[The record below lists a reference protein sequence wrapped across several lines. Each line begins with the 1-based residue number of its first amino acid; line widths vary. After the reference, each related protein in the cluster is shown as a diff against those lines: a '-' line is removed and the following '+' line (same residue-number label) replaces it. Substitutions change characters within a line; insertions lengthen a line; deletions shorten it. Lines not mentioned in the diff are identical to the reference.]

1 MTPEV
6 TLDET
11 TGAATITYP
20 TGEVVECPG
29 GLRQAEEWLDY
40 LELLRGAKTADGACV
55 VLGF

>member
-29 GLRQAEEWLDY
+29 GLQQAEEWLDY
-40 LELLRGAKTADGACV
+40 LEILRGGKAWLIGN
-55 VLGF
+55 

>member
-11 TGAATITYP
+11 NGTATITYP

-29 GLRQAEEWLDY
+29 GLRQAEDWLDY
-40 LELLRGAKTADGACV
+40 VELLQRGE
-55 VLGF
+55 

>member
-29 GLRQAEEWLDY
+29 GLRQAEERLDY
-40 LELLRGAKTADGACV
+40 LELLQKG
-55 VLGF
+55 